1 MIAGIRFVTVGEG
14 YFLYRRQYSCD
25 KIEFAMPSVVGT
37 IPKPVRVDAYGV
49 LRVGQT
55 RVSLDSV
62 VYAFN
67 RGEDAAEIQR
77 NFDTLS
83 LAEIHSA
90 IAYYLHNKSE
100 VDSYLEEQLIEFER
114 LRAEHEAKYPPT
126 ITREMLLA
134 RKNGEDPNWPQ

>member
-1 MIAGIRFVTVGEG
+1 MA
-14 YFLYRRQYSCD
+14 
-25 KIEFAMPSVVGT
+25 SVVGT
-37 IPKPVRVDAYGV
+37 IPKPVRLDEGGG
-49 LRVGQT
+49 LKVGKT

-67 RGEDAAEIQR
+67 RGEDAVEIQR

-90 IAYYLHNKSE
+90 IAYYLHNKAK
-100 VDSYLEEQLIEFER
+100 VDAYLERQLVRFDKMK
-114 LRAEHEAKYPPT
+114 AEHEAKYPPN

-134 RKNGEDPNWPQ
+134 RKNGEDPNWPK